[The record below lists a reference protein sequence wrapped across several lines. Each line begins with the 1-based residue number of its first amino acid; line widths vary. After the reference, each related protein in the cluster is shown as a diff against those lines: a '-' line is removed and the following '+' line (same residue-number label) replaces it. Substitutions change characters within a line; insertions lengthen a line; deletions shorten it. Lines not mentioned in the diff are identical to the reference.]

1 MINLKKNQLPE
12 FLVKRYKDWKSND
25 YKKNQELHTKLAL
38 DGQKP
43 KFMVISCCDSRVNP
57 NLIFGSFVGDLF
69 IYRNIANI
77 VPTFNKNDTRDG
89 IFSAL
94 EYAIKELNINHIIIL
109 GHSEC
114 GGIQYALNKFLDPNY
129 RKDLENINLW
139 TKSFENILKKL
150 SNNNFDKNHLNI
162 LEQENIKLSITNL
175 NNFLDTTKLNEF
187 NISIHGLWHNIR
199 NGSLYEFNKTKND
212 FIEI

>member
-12 FLVKRYKDWKSND
+12 ILVKRYKDWKSND

-57 NLIFGSFVGDLF
+57 NLIFGSVVGDLF

-77 VPTFNKNDTRDG
+77 VPIFNKNNTRDG

-94 EYAIKELNINHIIIL
+94 EYAIKELNINQIIIL

-114 GGIQYALNKFLDPNY
+114 GGIQHALNKFLDHNY
-129 RKDLENINLW
+129 RKDLESINLW
-139 TKSFENILKKL
+139 TEPFKNILKKIP
-150 SNNNFDKNHLNI
+150 NNNFNKDNLNI

-175 NNFLDTTKLNEF
+175 NNFLDTAKLKDF
-187 NISIHGLWHNIR
+187 NISIHGLWHNIS

>member
-12 FLVKRYKDWKSND
+12 ILVKRYKDWKSND

-57 NLIFGSFVGDLF
+57 NLIFGSVVGDLF

-77 VPTFNKNDTRDG
+77 VPIFNKNNTRDG

-94 EYAIKELNINHIIIL
+94 EYAIKELNINQIIIL

-114 GGIQYALNKFLDPNY
+114 GGIQHALNKF
-129 RKDLENINLW
+129 R
-139 TKSFENILKKL
+139 S
-150 SNNNFDKNHLNI
+150 
-162 LEQENIKLSITNL
+162 
-175 NNFLDTTKLNEF
+175 
-187 NISIHGLWHNIR
+187 
-199 NGSLYEFNKTKND
+199 
-212 FIEI
+212 